1 VESCDRHEQIAAAA
15 RIYATALLDVDRVA
29 IALALSAKRIIDL
42 NPNVR
47 ILFNR
52 TAIALKTLGKISRQW
67 NFFGRLAFTP
77 SATPGECGSIRQ
89 HHNARL

>member
-42 NPNVR
+42 NQM
-47 ILFNR
+47 LEFFSLNR
-52 TAIALKTLGKISRQW
+52 TAIALIDRADNGDHAVEAAKRWYEQL
-67 NFFGRLAFTP
+67 
-77 SATPGECGSIRQ
+77 
-89 HHNARL
+89 